1 MSYLLS
7 LLIYPINRPLLD
19 LYVLVRS
26 ILLFLELEGFG
37 IWWLLELRDDEFIVV
52 ILLTLER
59 SLSEEDGFC

>member
-1 MSYLLS
+1 M
-7 LLIYPINRPLLD
+7 YPINRPLLD

-26 ILLFLELEGFG
+26 MLLFLELEGLG
-37 IWWLLELRDDEFIVV
+37 IWWLLELRDDEFNVV

>member
-1 MSYLLS
+1 M
-7 LLIYPINRPLLD
+7 YPINRPLLD

-26 ILLFLELEGFG
+26 MLLFLELEGFG
-37 IWWLLELRDDEFIVV
+37 IWWLLELRDDEFNVV